1 MLASF
6 IIPTH
11 NRPSELLRTLAIL
24 GSLPLSP
31 EEFEVIVVDNAS
43 TLPAI
48 CDPELTNGVRVR
60 SQVMTKNIAA
70 AARNHGALIANGQ
83 WLIMLDD
90 DSSPIDAGFIAA
102 LKAAAPDVAAVAAEI
117 FLPGPNMP
125 NWRVATPEQLRSGPR
140 EAGGLPEVFIGCG
153 VAIRREVFQAL
164 GGYDQTFDYYAEE
177 YDLSARMLAAGHR
190 VVVDRR
196 FCVLHRKVPGGRSM
210 GRILARLVRNN
221 AWVMR
226 RYAPAPLVRGA
237 VMHTITRYAG
247 IARKER
253 ALPGFVLGAAGL
265 ALSLPRQKR
274 SPLPEA
280 LWDRFTGLAAAR
292 AALGRAH
299 AQSPLGR
306 VALVAPGKNAAEVA
320 RALRELNV
328 QIIGEPD
335 QADAL
340 VVATLSPGPMLDAM
354 ERLRS
359 QLPDRRVITPWD
371 VPAPTT
377 GLVLAA

>member
-1 MLASF
+1 MLASI

-60 SQVMTKNIAA
+60 SQVMPRNIAA
-70 AARNHGALIANGQ
+70 AARNHGAMVAQGQ

-90 DSSPIDAGFIAA
+90 DSSPIDTGFIAA
-102 LKAAAPDVAAVAAEI
+102 LKAAEPDVAAIAAEI
-117 FLPGPNMP
+117 FLPAANMP
-125 NWRVATPEQLRSGPR
+125 NWRVATPEQLRAGPR

-153 VAIRREVFQAL
+153 VAIRREVFRSL

-190 VVVDRR
+190 IVMDRR

-247 IARKER
+247 IALKER
-253 ALPGFVLGAAGL
+253 ALAGFALGAMGL

-274 SPLPEA
+274 SPLPDV
-280 LWDRFTGLAAAR
+280 LWERFTGLAHAR
-292 AALGRAH
+292 TVLKRAH
-299 AQSPLGR
+299 EQSPLGR
-306 VALVAPGKNAAEVA
+306 AALVAPGKNANEVE
-320 RALRELNV
+320 RALRELNAE
-328 QIIGEPD
+328 IIGEPD
-335 QADAL
+335 QADTL
-340 VVATLSPGPMLDAM
+340 VVATLSPGPMLDALD
-354 ERLRS
+354 RLRA
-359 QLPDRRVITPWD
+359 QLPDRRVIAPWD
-371 VPAPTT
+371 VPAARP